1 MFVGLCQKEL
11 TTQVR
16 NETVQLPRGHKM
28 YSSGFN
34 GVGRAML
41 SKTKGQQWSRQ
52 TERHTTKRLE
62 WARHEVTNKLLIKHK
77 IASPNADKKNAD
89 EWLQNL

>member
-1 MFVGLCQKEL
+1 
-11 TTQVR
+11 
-16 NETVQLPRGHKM
+16 M

-41 SKTKGQQWSRQ
+41 SITKGQQWSRQ
-52 TERHTTKRLE
+52 TERHTKKRLE
-62 WARHEVTNKLLIKHK
+62 WVRHEVTNKLLIKHK

>member
-1 MFVGLCQKEL
+1 
-11 TTQVR
+11 
-16 NETVQLPRGHKM
+16 M

-41 SKTKGQQWSRQ
+41 FKTKGQQWSTQ

-62 WARHEVTNKLLIKHK
+62 WARHEVTNEHK